1 MLRQES
7 PWKGMKMI
15 HPINYDIGYP
25 TNMGGVIHPV
35 NRDIGYPTNVWNY
48 IVPILGMASI
58 GFGYWC
64 LMMVP

>member
-1 MLRQES
+1 
-7 PWKGMKMI
+7 MI